1 MRKNNNNFYIIYNL
15 IEDFFMLK
23 ILQMI
28 FEYIKEG
35 NINLS

>member
-1 MRKNNNNFYIIYNL
+1 MRKNDNNFYIIYNL

-23 ILQMI
+23 ILQMVL
-28 FEYIKEG
+28 EYIKEG

>member
-1 MRKNNNNFYIIYNL
+1 MRKNDNNFYIIYNL

-23 ILQMI
+23 IQMV